1 MEIVLAVVIC
11 GLFGFWIWNLKSD
24 LGDLQK
30 RLDDENSRIV
40 LVYAPSSKPRPTKE
54 TAPIKK
60 PARGVIHDGEATW
73 IIN

>member
-24 LGDLQK
+24 LNEVQR
-30 RLDDENSRIV
+30 RLDDESSRIV
-40 LVYAPSSKPRPTKE
+40 LVYGPHKPQSTKAS
-54 TAPIKK
+54 APIKK
-60 PARGVIHDGEATW
+60 PTRGVVHDGERTW

>member
-24 LGDLQK
+24 LNELQK

-40 LVYAPSSKPRPTKE
+40 LVYAPTSKPRQTKE
-54 TAPIKK
+54 PVPVKK
-60 PARGVIHDGEATW
+60 PTRGVVHDGEATW
-73 IIN
+73 IMS